1 MGESGEHSH
10 QATILLVDDQPANL
24 AVLRQLLETKGYRVV
39 LAPSGQVA
47 LRNAA
52 RILPDLVLLDVAMP
66 EMDGFEV
73 CRRLRQDP
81 ATRETPVIFITARDS
96 KEDLIAGFEAG
107 GLDYIAKPF
116 QEEEVLVRVRTH
128 VRLHHLA
135 QEMVRKKEELERQIA
150 HSQQLSGRL
159 SMLAQREAEHW
170 GLEGFVGES
179 PTVRRIFQEVHLLQ
193 SNLATSVLITGES
206 GTGKEL
212 VARAIHF
219 GSPRREGPFVPVNCA
234 ALPGELAESLLFGHM
249 EGAFTGASDDQEG
262 YFEMAHQG
270 TLFLDEIGEM
280 PSGLQAKLL
289 RVLED
294 GQVWRTGA
302 RSGKRV
308 EVRVMAATN
317 ADLRSRLDTG
327 AFRQD
332 LYFRLAH
339 FTVEV
344 PPLRERRED
353 IPLLAQHFLKIFA
366 AEMGRE
372 APSLSTE
379 VLASLRAYSFPGNV
393 RELKNIIERSLIES
407 VGQEIRPSHL
417 HFLPPAN
424 HSAPATGTASAP
436 PEPPLDLDQAIEEAE
451 RRVVRRAL
459 DLSAG
464 NVSAATR
471 LLGTNRNRIYRIL
484 GQYKPPASVSG
495 EEGPGTDT

>member
-1 MGESGEHSH
+1 MGESGE
-10 QATILLVDDQPANL
+10 QPREATILLVDDQPANL
-24 AVLRQLLETKGYRVV
+24 AVLRQLLEAKGYRVV

-52 RILPDLVLLDVAMP
+52 RILPDLVLLDVTMP
-66 EMDGFEV
+66 EMDGFKV

-81 ATRETPVIFITARDS
+81 ATCEIPVIFITARDT

-107 GLDYIAKPF
+107 GLDYVAKPF

-128 VRLHHLA
+128 VRLHQLA
-135 QEMVRKKEELERQIA
+135 RELVHKNEELERQIA

-159 SMLAQREAEHW
+159 SMLAEREVAHW
-170 GLEGFVGES
+170 GLESIVGES
-179 PTVRRIFQEVHLLQ
+179 PTVRRIFQEIHLLQ
-193 SNLATSVLITGES
+193 GNLTTSVLITGES

-212 VARAIHF
+212 IARAIHF

-234 ALPGELAESLLFGHM
+234 ALPGELAESLLFGYVK
-249 EGAFTGASDDQEG
+249 GAFTGASADQEG

-294 GQVWRTGA
+294 CQVWRLGA
-302 RSGKRV
+302 RNGKRV
-308 EVRVMAATN
+308 EVRVMTATN
-317 ADLRSRLDTG
+317 ADIKQRLDTG

-339 FTVEV
+339 FTVAV

-353 IPLLAQHFLKIFA
+353 IPLLARHFLKLFA

-372 APSLSTE
+372 PPPLSGE
-379 VLASLRAYSFPGNV
+379 VLASLQAYGYPGNV
-393 RELKNIIERSLIES
+393 RELKNIIERALIES
-407 VGQEIRPSHL
+407 GGGEIRLHHL
-417 HFLPPAN
+417 HFLPAAN
-424 HSAPATGTASAP
+424 HSSPATGTAPSP
-436 PEPPLDLDQAIEEAE
+436 LDLPLDLDQAIEEAE
-451 RRVVRRAL
+451 RRVVKQAL

-484 GQYKPPASVSG
+484 GQEKPPAQ
-495 EEGPGTDT
+495 